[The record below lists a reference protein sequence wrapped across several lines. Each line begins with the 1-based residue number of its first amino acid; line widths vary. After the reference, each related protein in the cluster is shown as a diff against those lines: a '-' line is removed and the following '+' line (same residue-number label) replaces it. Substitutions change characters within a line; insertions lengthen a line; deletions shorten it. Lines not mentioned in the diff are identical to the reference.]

1 MRTAALYEMLFGLLT
16 LVGGIIGYTTAGSL
30 VSLVAGG
37 LAGIILIFAALSMQ
51 KGSRTGLYVTLV
63 VTLAL
68 LGNFGYKILFDPT
81 ARFMPAGLM
90 TILAAISLI
99 ILLLV
104 LVQPKERKRIF

>member
-16 LVGGIIGYTTAGSL
+16 LVGGIIGFTSAGSWI
-30 VSLVAGG
+30 SLASGG
-37 LAGIILIFAALSMQ
+37 VAGIILIVAAFSMQ

-68 LGNFGYKILFDPT
+68 LGNFGYKFFLDPT

-90 TILAAISLI
+90 SILSGISLI
-99 ILLLV
+99 VLLIV